1 MCLFDSYCRFC
12 TAAEGGGT
20 ATIALYRITLSPV
33 PSCTTPFANKF
44 QFYAALDG
52 VGSYICILIA
62 LPPSP
67 LRLPTGT
74 RQLILSYF
82 LAANCTNVVRRRL
95 STGIYVLSKWTLYH
109 STISFR
115 LCESSQLRKVPPI
128 YYLCCVWFGPAHTKF
143 LTGGTEIS

>member
-95 STGIYVLSKWTLYH
+95 STGIYVLSNGH
-109 STISFR
+109 SIIRPFPFGCASRVSF
-115 LCESSQLRKVPPI
+115 LKCHLFIICVAYGLGQHTQNSSQ
-128 YYLCCVWFGPAHTKF
+128 
-143 LTGGTEIS
+143 